1 MEAVT
6 LKKYPRTP
14 HLEGSRL
21 QSGDEDLS
29 QVPFSYIK
37 GKHLVV
43 EEKIDGA
50 NTAISFSEDGELL
63 LQSRGHYLTGG
74 YRERHYNLMK
84 QWANIHQ
91 DSFFAVLGTRYIMYG
106 EWMYA
111 KHTVYYD
118 ILPHYFLEFDIFDR
132 EEQIFLS
139 TERRHEMLK
148 DLPVVSVPVLK
159 EGAFQNKEDLISLLG
174 KSNFISENKTETLR
188 ATSAKLGL
196 DVERQ
201 VRETDASDTME
212 GLYIKIEENGQV
224 VDRLKYVRASFTQ
237 TVDNIQ
243 SCFNIFK
250 LVSAIGQP
258 IPFSTNLVRNILDL
272 IHQIRQ
278 LFLDSRKCI
287 CKAGHA

>member
-1 MEAVT
+1 MEAI

-21 QSGDEDLS
+21 QPGDEDLS
-29 QVPFSYIK
+29 QIPFSYIK

-50 NTAISFSEDGELL
+50 NTAVSFSEEGELL

-91 DSFFAVLGTRYIMYG
+91 EALFEVLGTRYIMYG

-118 ILPHYFLEFDIFDR
+118 KLPHYFLEFDIFDR
-132 EEQIFLS
+132 QEQIFLS
-139 TERRHEMLK
+139 TGRRHALLK
-148 DLPVVSVPVLK
+148 TLPVVSVPVLK
-159 EGAFQNKEDLISLLG
+159 EGAFQTKEALLSLLG
-174 KSNFISENKTETLR
+174 TSRYISPEKTHTVRQSCE
-188 ATSAKLGL
+188 KLGL

-212 GLYIKIEENGQV
+212 GLYIKVEENGQV
-224 VDRLKYVRASFTQ
+224 VDRLKFVRPSFTQ
-237 TVDNIQ
+237 TVEISQTHWLDRPIVPNALAIPVEA
-243 SCFNIFK
+243 IYAPK
-250 LVSAIGQP
+250 LP
-258 IPFSTNLVRNILDL
+258 E
-272 IHQIRQ
+272 
-278 LFLDSRKCI
+278 KE
-287 CKAGHA
+287 

>member
-1 MEAVT
+1 MEAAT

-21 QSGDEDLS
+21 QPGDEDLS

-50 NTAISFSEDGELL
+50 NTAISFSEEGELL

-91 DSFFAVLGTRYIMYG
+91 DAFFKVLGTRYIMYG

-118 ILPHYFLEFDIFDR
+118 KLPHYFLEFDIFDR

-139 TERRHEMLK
+139 TESRHEMLK
-148 DLPVVSVPVLK
+148 NLPVVSVPVLK
-159 EGAFQNKEDLISLLG
+159 TGTFQNKEDLISLLG
-174 KSNFISENKTETLR
+174 KSNYISEHKTEFLR
-188 ATSAKLGL
+188 ATSEKLGL
-196 DVERQ
+196 DVEKQ
-201 VRETDASDTME
+201 IRETDASDTME

-224 VDRLKYVRASFTQ
+224 IDRLKYVRASFTQ
-237 TVDNIQ
+237 TVD
-243 SCFNIFK
+243 
-250 LVSAIGQP
+250 VSQTHWLDRPIVPNGLAIP
-258 IPFSTNLVRNILDL
+258 VEAIYAP
-272 IHQIRQ
+272 Q
-278 LFLDSRKCI
+278 LPNKE
-287 CKAGHA
+287 